1 MKKAILLRFTIILFM
16 ALAVS
21 SAISY
26 YFMGNKLLADNVSN
40 LLNMVRMIDYA
51 LDYDGDIQAQCV
63 KIQKQ
68 LKDDSARI
76 TVIAADGTVVA
87 DTEAESYAGMENH
100 LEREEI
106 QEALAGRIGYVT
118 RYSQTL
124 SENMLYVADHSARR
138 AYVVRAAIAY
148 TGLRVAVAYVIA
160 VIVSIHFANTITR
173 PLSEISQELQKIHT
187 NTWDF
192 HFQKYRYEEMN
203 IISEATTRL
212 AEEVQAHISRLE
224 FEKKVRQEFFSNAS
238 HELKTPITAIRGY
251 AELLDNGFVEDEETK
266 KKFIRRILK
275 STENMTQLIEDI
287 LMISRLETKDAEVSF
302 SMVRLNPLVE
312 DVFDAVEPIAA
323 EYGVTLHRECE
334 PVAIE
339 ASVKQMRELLMNL
352 IVNGIKY
359 NHPGGNVWVKI
370 ASSGHN
376 AVIRVKDD
384 GMGISEADQ
393 QRVFERFYRVDK
405 GRSKKMGGTGL
416 GLSIVKH
423 IVEFNEGY
431 MRLKSQVGKGSEFI
445 ISLPLERERQD
456 GLS

>member
-1 MKKAILLRFTIILFM
+1 M
-16 ALAVS
+16 
-21 SAISY
+21 
-26 YFMGNKLLADNVSN
+26 
-40 LLNMVRMIDYA
+40 
-51 LDYDGDIQAQCV
+51 
-63 KIQKQ
+63 
-68 LKDDSARI
+68 
-76 TVIAADGTVVA
+76 
-87 DTEAESYAGMENH
+87 
-100 LEREEI
+100 
-106 QEALAGRIGYVT
+106 
-118 RYSQTL
+118 
-124 SENMLYVADHSARR
+124 
-138 AYVVRAAIAY
+138 RAAIAY
-148 TGLRVAVAYVIA
+148 TGLRDYMPTIIPVLLLGVAVAYMIA

-302 SMVRLNPLVE
+302 SMVRFNPLVE